1 MTHPPW
7 SRPYRIKGIGRKRTR
22 RESRTRACRETE
34 SLLKSQSR
42 RMCRTRRSSVKK
54 ERARDD
60 SRVVI
65 GDFDDRR
72 RKKQRE
78 RERERERKR
87 GERQGEWLEGA
98 KKTRSGRSRGPPSP
112 EETRSTFLSLSLSL
126 SLSLGGRKGERG
138 GRRAGKC
145 RAVQGDDQGWWRRE
159 EGEKE
164 EEEKR
169 GSSSPGET
177 PRRFIVGNLPR
188 FFSFPSFPRSLSAV
202 RISRTPSISGIRSG
216 RYFPGIDYEP

>member
-1 MTHPPW
+1 
-7 SRPYRIKGIGRKRTR
+7 
-22 RESRTRACRETE
+22 
-34 SLLKSQSR
+34 
-42 RMCRTRRSSVKK
+42 
-54 ERARDD
+54 
-60 SRVVI
+60 VI
-65 GDFDDRR
+65 
-72 RKKQRE
+72 
-78 RERERERKR
+78 
-87 GERQGEWLEGA
+87 
-98 KKTRSGRSRGPPSP
+98 
-112 EETRSTFLSLSLSL
+112 EEKVA
-126 SLSLGGRKGERG
+126 GGRKGERG